1 MNIDRKHGVTASL
14 GVLILVLGGC
24 SQTTTSRGR
33 ATADGSE
40 GLPARVIATVG
51 HEAVLAEDLAPSLY
65 EIAGR
70 EALRE
75 WVLDRALQRE
85 IEARGLAITP
95 EMLRAERALLVERTA
110 SGERLQSG
118 AGLTEQ
124 VLRERNLGP
133 VRREAMIRRN
143 AGLRLLTRDEV
154 RVEPE
159 EVSLAAEIAYGP
171 KYRARVIL
179 AGTEREAGVALNQLG
194 TRPTPADVARLAE
207 RYSIDPSARTGGV
220 LPLISPVDP
229 AYPVVVRSALGEL
242 SPGQVSPILPLPAGA
257 AVLYL
262 EAVEPRS
269 IVPED
274 ASKRLEAELR
284 VQRERVAM
292 ERLARQLVETT
303 RVDVLDR
310 SLGWAWDG
318 R

>member
-1 MNIDRKHGVTASL
+1 MNIDRKHAVAVSL
-14 GVLILVLGGC
+14 GVLVLVLGGC
-24 SQTTTSRGR
+24 SQTTSSRGR
-33 ATADGSE
+33 APAGSE
-40 GLPARVIATVG
+40 GAPARVIATVG
-51 HEAVLAEDLAPSLY
+51 HEAVTADDLMPALY

-75 WVLDRALQRE
+75 WVLDRALQRA
-85 IEARGLAITP
+85 IENRGLAITP
-95 EMLRAERALLVERTA
+95 DMLRAERTLLAERTA

-124 VLRERNLGP
+124 VLRERHLGP
-133 VRREAMIRRN
+133 VRRESMIRRN

-179 AGTEREAGVALNQLG
+179 AGTEREAGEALTQLG
-194 TRPTPADVARLAE
+194 ARPTPADVARLAE

-229 AYPVVVRSALGEL
+229 AYPVAVRSALGEL
-242 SPGQVSPILPLPAGA
+242 LPGHVSSIIPLPAGA
-257 AVLYL
+257 AVVYL
-262 EAVEPRS
+262 ESVEPRS

-274 ASKRLEAELR
+274 AIKRLEAELR

-292 ERLARQLVETT
+292 ERLARQLVEST